1 MAILDEQLIIQ
12 SKAGDRNAF
21 TNLILSI
28 NDDLYKIAKTK
39 ISNEDDI
46 EDAVQ
51 ETMIE
56 AFKSIKKL
64 KDNDKF
70 KGWIFTILI
79 NKCNRIYRRK
89 FKKDMSYDNEFEF
102 ISGENSFKKI
112 EDDLNFYDIIKCLD
126 DDERLIIT
134 LYYMENLKIKEISKI
149 MKKNENTINT
159 KLYRARKK

>member
-56 AFKSIKKL
+56 AFKPLKKL